1 MPLTMKVDRQPEKPS
16 TMPASKTT
24 RRRRAHSRRYRLH
37 CPALSPG
44 RRYDLPEASV
54 RASAPR
60 QGRPRSESAARA
72 RPRSRPPR
80 RRQDWRWRSAESCQQ
95 KSSGRRACP
104 WHSPIPE
111 QTRRTRRN
119 RSADPPRLA
128 RVQSPAAIDRRY
140 HCSEGGQR
148 HQVGHQT
155 ERQKRRRLAG
165 RAKAKPSQTDC
176 GEQHGSLCR
185 RRHSPVQ
192 LLNPHS
198 RSSEWKNGRVAARRF
213 PVFSRLRDR
222 SRNFPPVGKAEIPGS
237 PRPFPALPGPGISDV
252 SH

>member
-111 QTRRTRRN
+111 RTRRTRRN

-140 HCSEGGQR
+140 HCSEGGER

-155 ERQKRRRLAG
+155 ERQKRRRLAS
-165 RAKAKPSQTDC
+165 RAKAKPSKRIAESSTALYAAAGILPSSC
-176 GEQHGSLCR
+176 SIRTAGLPSGRTGASPPAGS
-185 RRHSPVQ
+185 
-192 LLNPHS
+192 
-198 RSSEWKNGRVAARRF
+198 RF
-213 PVFSRLRDR
+213 
-222 SRNFPPVGKAEIPGS
+222 FPG
-237 PRPFPALPGPGISDV
+237 
-252 SH
+252 